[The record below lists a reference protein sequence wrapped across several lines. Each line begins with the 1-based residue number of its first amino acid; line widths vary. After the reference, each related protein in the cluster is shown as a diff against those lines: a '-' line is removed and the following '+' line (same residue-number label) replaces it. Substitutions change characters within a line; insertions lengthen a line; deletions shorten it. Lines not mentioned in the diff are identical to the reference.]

1 MAEGLTGKADFDEAV
16 AAALAEAGETDP
28 AVDEPTLS
36 VDESEAPAPGDD
48 VAVENLDDP
57 DPEQPE
63 APEEFDFELAGPDE
77 DDDSTPV
84 ALAQDD
90 AFVQIPGRA
99 EPLTVAELRNG
110 YLRQDDYTRK
120 TQELAEMR
128 RQLEESMT
136 AEDRGNAEL
145 WQAMQEDPIG
155 TVRYLARHLGADD
168 VEKSLT
174 KLNQVE
180 FVPAHQVDEI
190 VKQRITQ
197 ALAQHPEVQQARA
210 ARIQA
215 AIDGGF
221 AAVERKV
228 GKPLSDSA
236 KAKILNFAAENGISS
251 IEVAFDAL
259 SARMGVRAPE
269 RQRLDK
275 AKPQQRDRAVREGAP
290 IRPSGDD
297 VLDFDD
303 SVKAAMAQLE
313 AMSEV

>member
-1 MAEGLTGKADFDEAV
+1 MAEGLTGKVDFDDAV
-16 AAALAEAGETDP
+16 AAALAEVGETDP
-28 AVDEPTLS
+28 IEEDPALS
-36 VDESEAPAPGDD
+36 AGESEAAAEADD
-48 VAVENLDDP
+48 AEFEDLDSP

-63 APEEFDFELAGPDE
+63 APEEFDFESPGATDDE
-77 DDDSTPV
+77 DSTPV

-90 AFVQIPGRA
+90 ALVQIPGRA

-110 YLRQDDYTRK
+110 YLRHDDYTRK
-120 TQELAEMR
+120 TQELAEQR

-155 TVRYLARHLGADD
+155 TIRYLARHLGADD
-168 VEKSLT
+168 VEKSLV
-174 KLNQVE
+174 KLNDVQY
-180 FVPAHQVDEI
+180 VPATQVDEI
-190 VKQRITQ
+190 VKQRMQQ

-210 ARIQA
+210 ARIQH
-215 AIDGGF
+215 AIDSGF

-228 GKPLSDSA
+228 GKPLSDNA
-236 KAKILNFAAENGISS
+236 KAKILNFAADNGISS

-259 SARMGVRAPE
+259 SARMGTRAPE

-275 AKPQQRDRAVREGAP
+275 AKPQKRDRAAREGAP
-290 IRPSGDD
+290 TRPRDE

-303 SVKAAMAQLE
+303 SVRAAMAQLE